1 MIEMITKLKVSVQNH
16 GLIVPDGGIHRGK
29 EKRTAGGGCKDY
41 TEANQLTGLM
51 I

>member
-29 EKRTAGGGCKDY
+29 EKRTAGGGFGVKIILKQ
-41 TEANQLTGLM
+41 AN
-51 I
+51 